1 MIRND
6 EQFRQYFYL
15 WLLSDCFDNDFN
27 IKILVRALKDYLMKV
42 GYKIIAC
49 DSISFQGLDNTNL
62 LFTDLDDLRLYYFEE
77 GKI

>member
-27 IKILVRALKDYLMKV
+27 IKTLERALKDYLMKV
-42 GYKIIAC
+42 GYKIVAG
-49 DSISFQGLDNTNL
+49 SSVSFMGLDNTNL
-62 LFTDLDDLRLYYFEE
+62 LFTDLDDLRLYYLEE